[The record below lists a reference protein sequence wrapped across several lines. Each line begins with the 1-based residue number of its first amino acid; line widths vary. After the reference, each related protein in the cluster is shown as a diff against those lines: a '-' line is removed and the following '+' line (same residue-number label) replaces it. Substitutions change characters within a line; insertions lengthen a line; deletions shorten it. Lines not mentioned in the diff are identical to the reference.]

1 MPKLLAFSGA
11 GISAE
16 SNIPTFQDIPG
27 IRDKLTRSFATN
39 NPQAYSAVI
48 EEMRSYIDKAEPNA
62 AHYALAQ
69 YQVPVI
75 TMNIDGLHQRAG
87 SNKVIAVHGD
97 LANIVL
103 YGDLAPAYATA
114 YQQVEQ
120 LEAGDTLLVIGASL
134 ATQFSYELRLLAQ
147 SKGARVVEIQEQAA
161 SLVPEFLQTYFQEN
175 E

>member
-11 GISAE
+11 GVSAE

-27 IRDKLTRSFATN
+27 IRDKLTRRFATSQ
-39 NPQAYSAVI
+39 PEAYKAVI
-48 EEMRSYIDKAEPNA
+48 EEMRAYIEKAKPNA
-62 AHYALAQ
+62 AHRALAK
-69 YQVPVI
+69 YQVPII

-87 SNKVIAVHGD
+87 SKNVTAVHGD
-97 LANIVL
+97 LDNIVL

-114 YQQVEQ
+114 YQQVEG
-120 LEAGDTLLVIGASL
+120 LNNGDTLLVIGASL

-161 SLVPEFLQTYFQEN
+161 KLVPEFLKEYYQDN
-175 E
+175 K